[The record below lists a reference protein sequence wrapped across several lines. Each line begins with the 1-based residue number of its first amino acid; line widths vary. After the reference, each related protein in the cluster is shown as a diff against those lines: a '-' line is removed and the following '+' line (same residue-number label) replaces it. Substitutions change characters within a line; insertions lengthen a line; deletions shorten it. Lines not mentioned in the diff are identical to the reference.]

1 MEQQDNATV
10 TLTVDTLRQVV
21 RNVLNTPSIV
31 PEPVSGEL
39 VMTIPTHRPPIDPTD
54 VGDDLFAQLEEC
66 NSASLDTTAREGI
79 EMECT
84 LQAVI
89 DSVKDAQRKGMVLAQ
104 GERRIKESAAP
115 SSARLLEA
123 KALQKCRS
131 IMEMPPAKQFQI
143 ISKAAADYVKRTKQS
158 LSSYT
163 TVETLPKDVQMN
175 LNEWVI
181 PEYREEMIRTGQL
194 SSNEVE
200 LLRNGGAKVT
210 QALLASDDFKG
221 YREHFWQDVRTS
233 PQAWIFFNGFKAFLK
248 PYWEGRRE

>member
-1 MEQQDNATV
+1 MEQQDKVTV
-10 TLTVDTLRQVV
+10 TVDTLRQVV
-21 RNVLNTPSIV
+21 KNVLTTPSIV
-31 PEPVSGEL
+31 PVPVPGEL
-39 VMTIPTHRPPIDPTD
+39 VTTIPTHRPPIDPTD
-54 VGDDLFAQLEEC
+54 VGDDLFAHLGGR
-66 NSASLDTTAREGI
+66 NPTSLDTTAREGI

-89 DSVKDAQRKGMVLAQ
+89 DSVKDAQREGMVLAQ

-123 KALQKCRS
+123 KALQKCRT
-131 IMEMPPAKQFQI
+131 IMEMPPSKRSQI
-143 ISKAAADYVKRTKQS
+143 ISKAAADFVKRTKQS
-158 LSSYT
+158 LSSFA
-163 TVETLPKDVQMN
+163 TVGALPKDAQTN

-194 SSNEVE
+194 SPNEVE
-200 LLRNGGAKVT
+200 LLRNGGARVT

-233 PQAWIFFNGFKAFLK
+233 PHAWIFFNEFKAFLK